1 MSFPN
6 IPSVCPSIGLCLEDS
21 AKLLLA
27 SIGFEE
33 LALAHLINAE
43 AEKIQS
49 VLGTLKGQ
57 TNKNPSIQDLERIDK
72 SVAQML
78 EDVIK
83 KEMLLQFKLE
93 DVITLL
99 SKLQPVDP
107 SVPSTIPKYVDP
119 LPLPGVLE
127 PKAVIDGVPYYE
139 VTMKEIKQRLHKCF
153 PETPLWGYEGSYP
166 GPAFEVRSDH
176 TIRVKWINE
185 LPLSPHL
192 LPVDKTVHGAEPPN
206 PDVRTVV
213 HVHGARVAADSD
225 GYPEAWFTKD
235 FLIKGGRW
243 TQEVYEYENKQ
254 RATTLWYHDH
264 ALGAT
269 RINVVAGLAGFYI
282 IRDDHEDSLNL
293 PKGQFEVPLVIQ
305 DRSFNKDGSLF
316 YPSQPDDP
324 EPTFPN
330 PSIVPEF
337 FGNSILANGKLWPF
351 FDVEPRKYRFRILN
365 GSNARFYNIFLSS
378 GQPFFQIGTE
388 GGLLKKPVELTEI
401 NLAPAER
408 ADVVIDFSNYKGQC
422 IVLRNNAAE
431 PFPNGDSVNPETTGQ
446 IMQFRVVL
454 PLSEPDQSVIPSNL
468 STIEKLDPNQAAV
481 IRDLPLVEETDSF
494 GRLMLMLDGKM
505 WDEPI
510 SEKPKFGTIEVW
522 NLINPTPD
530 THPIHLHLI
539 NFQVLN
545 RQEFDVPTFESTR
558 TVQFIGPIIAPDE
571 NEKGWKETVK
581 TPPGFV
587 TRIIARFDG
596 YTGEY
601 VWHCHIIEHE
611 DHDMMRPYLVEP

>member
-1 MSFPN
+1 
-6 IPSVCPSIGLCLEDS
+6 
-21 AKLLLA
+21 
-27 SIGFEE
+27 
-33 LALAHLINAE
+33 
-43 AEKIQS
+43 
-49 VLGTLKGQ
+49 
-57 TNKNPSIQDLERIDK
+57 
-72 SVAQML
+72 
-78 EDVIK
+78 
-83 KEMLLQFKLE
+83 
-93 DVITLL
+93 
-99 SKLQPVDP
+99 
-107 SVPSTIPKYVDP
+107 
-119 LPLPGVLE
+119 
-127 PKAVIDGVPYYE
+127 
-139 VTMKEIKQRLHKCF
+139 
-153 PETPLWGYEGSYP
+153 
-166 GPAFEVRSDH
+166 
-176 TIRVKWINE
+176 
-185 LPLSPHL
+185 L

-388 GGLLKKPVELTEI
+388 GGLLEKPVELTEI

-408 ADVVIDFSNYKGQC
+408 ADVIIDFSNYKGQC

-545 RQEFDVPTFESTR
+545 RQEFDVPTFESTG